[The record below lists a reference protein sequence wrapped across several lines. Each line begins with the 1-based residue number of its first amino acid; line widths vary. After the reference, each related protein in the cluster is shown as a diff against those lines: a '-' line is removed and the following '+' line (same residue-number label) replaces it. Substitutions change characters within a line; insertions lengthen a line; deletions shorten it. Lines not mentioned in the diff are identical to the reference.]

1 MKRKYRQLFPIPYSL
16 FPKSKRR
23 SPLILISLIFLWSVT
38 LGWGL
43 STLNQ
48 AAFSLSSVKSLDP
61 VPEQHQLGE
70 ELYRE
75 NCGSCHLALP
85 PAVMPTETWR
95 QLIQDP
101 QHYGVVIEPL
111 LDPGRLL
118 VWNYI
123 QVFSRPLIKDET
135 TPYRLRNSRYF
146 KALHPQ
152 VEFQERIQLSQCIT
166 CHPSAQEFKFRD
178 LTPEYNN

>member
-1 MKRKYRQLFPIPYSL
+1 MKYKYRQLFPIPYSL
-16 FPKSKRR
+16 FPSLKRR
-23 SPLILISLIFLWSVT
+23 SPLILVTLIFLWSVT

-48 AAFSLSSVKSLDP
+48 PAFSQSSRKSVDL

-95 QLIQDP
+95 QLIQDQ
-101 QHYGVVIEPL
+101 QHYGISIDPIL
-111 LDPGRLL
+111 NPGRLL
-118 VWNYI
+118 VWKYI
-123 QVFSRPLIKDET
+123 QVFSRPLLKDES

-152 VEFQERIQLSQCIT
+152 VEFQERIELSQCVS
-166 CHPSAQEFKFRD
+166 CHPSAQTFNFRE
-178 LTPEYNN
+178 LTPEWE

>member
-1 MKRKYRQLFPIPYSL
+1 MKHKYRQLFPSL
-16 FPKSKRR
+16 KRR
-23 SPLILISLIFLWSVT
+23 SPLILVTLLFLWSVT

-43 STLNQ
+43 SNLHQ
-48 AAFSLSSVKSLDP
+48 PAFSQSSLKSLDP
-61 VPEQHQLGE
+61 VPEEHQLGE

-75 NCGSCHLALP
+75 TCGSCHIALP

-95 QLIQDP
+95 QLIQDKE
-101 QHYGVVIEPL
+101 HYGVVIEPL

-123 QVFSRPLIKDET
+123 QLSSRPLLKDEP

-146 KALHPQ
+146 KVLHPQ
-152 VEFQERIQLSQCIT
+152 VEFKQRIQLNQCVS
-166 CHPSAQEFKFRD
+166 CHPSAQEFNFRE
-178 LTPEYNN
+178 LMPE